1 MHIGESMET
10 KNVQTWFFAAVFFLL
25 LAAVARIFSPFFTI
39 LLWST
44 LLYIMVS
51 PLYHWTIRGLDPSRR
66 SARIVRYFVAGF
78 FSIASVV
85 AIVVPLGFVMVQLVR
100 QLSTLL
106 RAGLDFINSN
116 PDFLNAEVATVTRFL
131 SDLGLGTGMMPDLDL
146 KNRLSEALSGSFDK
160 IMYLTTGIAK
170 NIGLLVVSLAFM
182 VFTLFFFFV
191 DGDYLLKLVVRAVP
205 IRNDYMKELVGK
217 FRDITRNLVFGYIL
231 VAVVQSMVAL
241 LIFSLFKVEGAL
253 ALAIILF
260 FCSFIPMIGAGAVWG
275 PIGVLRIIGGDFMGG
290 IIFLA
295 VCAVFI
301 STLDNVLRP
310 LFLKDRIKLHPLII
324 FFSILGGISVFG
336 FNGLVLGPMVVIIFL
351 TVLDIF
357 LLEHG
362 LPENR

>member
-1 MHIGESMET
+1 MET
-10 KNVQTWFFAAVFFLL
+10 KKVQTWFFAAVFILL

-44 LLYIMVS
+44 LLYIMSS
-51 PLYHWTIRGLDPSRR
+51 PLYHWTIRTLDLSHRT
-66 SARIVRYFVAGF
+66 ARILRYLIAGA

-85 AIVVPLGFVMVQLVR
+85 VIVVPFGFVMVQLAR
-100 QLSTLL
+100 QLSTLI
-106 RAGLDFINSN
+106 RTGLAFINNN
-116 PDFLNAEVATVTRFL
+116 PDFLNAELALVTRFL
-131 SDLGLGTGMMPDLDL
+131 ADLGLRPEDMPDFDL
-146 KNRLSEALSGSFDK
+146 KNRLSEVLSGSFDNL
-160 IMYLTTGIAK
+160 MHLTTGIVK
-170 NIGLLVVSLAFM
+170 NIGLLVVGLAFM
-182 VFTLFFFFV
+182 VFTLFFFYV

-231 VAVVQSMVAL
+231 VAVAQALVAL
-241 LIFSLFKVEGAL
+241 LIFSLFKVEGSL

-275 PIGVLRIIGGDFMGG
+275 PLGVLRIINGDFMGG

-295 VCAVFI
+295 ICAVFI

-336 FNGLVLGPMVVIIFL
+336 FNGLVLGPMIVIIFL

-362 LPENR
+362 LPENK